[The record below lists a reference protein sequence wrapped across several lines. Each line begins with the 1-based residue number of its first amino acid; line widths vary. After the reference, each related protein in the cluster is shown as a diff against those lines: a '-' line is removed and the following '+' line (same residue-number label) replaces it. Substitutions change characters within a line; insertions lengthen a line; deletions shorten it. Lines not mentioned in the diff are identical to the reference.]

1 MTTYQRDIAICILA
15 ALATAAVVGYFLGNL
30 DKQKTVEPTDLFG
43 LAPQT
48 PDAWLVV
55 ERPDVFARL
64 MLSKP
69 EIRALF
75 AAHIPAVYLTL
86 MEEQPELKKVLFS
99 FHKQGVVMYAS
110 ADESMAYRIDKEILS
125 PAFDAYS
132 PERRREGK
140 ITFIYYPVAT
150 DRFFGCYQY
159 RDVFAASYSRKLLE
173 GVAERQQL
181 PCIPASQWTGQTAG
195 ARQQAPVSLLIPA
208 RSLNLYV
215 LANDSTEWRIRDT
228 WLTADLFPREGRLC
242 AIGAQPYHAVLDTF
256 YQPMADTLS
265 ARLNQAFP
273 GVRFHT
279 QADVGNEWVY
289 FTVCSEQP

>member
-30 DKQKTVEPTDLFG
+30 DKQKTAEPTDLFG

-86 MEEQPELKKVLFS
+86 VEEQPDLKKVLFS
-99 FHKQGVVMYAS
+99 FHKQGVVMYAR

-125 PAFDAYS
+125 PAFNAYS

-140 ITFIYYPVAT
+140 VTFIYYPVVN

-181 PCIPASQWTGQTAG
+181 PCIPASQWTGQGAG
-195 ARQQAPVSLLIPA
+195 AGQQAAVSLLIPA
-208 RSLNLYV
+208 RSLDLYV

-228 WLTADLFPREGRLC
+228 WLHADLFPREGRLC

-289 FTVCSEQP
+289 FTVCPDQP